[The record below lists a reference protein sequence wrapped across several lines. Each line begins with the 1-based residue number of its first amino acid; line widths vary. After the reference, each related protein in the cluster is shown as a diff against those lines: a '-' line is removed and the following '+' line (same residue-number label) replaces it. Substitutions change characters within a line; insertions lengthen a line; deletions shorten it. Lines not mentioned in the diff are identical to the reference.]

1 MTELE
6 SAIERRFL
14 KWIKAQG
21 WKALKMQGVGNKG
34 YPDRL
39 ILMPNGL
46 VAFIEFK
53 RLNETPRPLQEARI
67 KELKAL
73 GHNVGVFDNDRHAT
87 NWLTLLFSVGATA
100 LPDTSI

>member
-14 KWIKAQG
+14 KWVKAQG

-39 ILMPNGL
+39 VVMPNGL
-46 VAFIEFK
+46 TAFIEFK
-53 RLNETPRPLQEARI
+53 RLDEEPRPLQVARI

-73 GHNVGVFDNDRHAT
+73 GHNVGVFDNDKRAT
-87 NWLTLLFSVGATA
+87 EWLTLLFSVGATA
-100 LPDTSI
+100 LPNTSL